1 MKAGRKHSRFPR
13 ISANPLHH
21 LKRKKLKAWIK
32 QKHAKQ
38 ALIMKITLTPTSTTE
53 DSENSDSEEIA
64 LHSEQGVLDSEG
76 GVSDSEG
83 GVSGSEESDAE
94 D

>member
-1 MKAGRKHSRFPR
+1 VKAGQNHSRFPR
-13 ISANPLHH
+13 ISAHPLHH

-38 ALIMKITLTPTSTTE
+38 AQIMKITLTPISTTE
-53 DSENSDSEEIA
+53 DSENSESEEIA
-64 LHSEQGVLDSEG
+64 LHSEGVLDSEG

>member
-1 MKAGRKHSRFPR
+1 MDKTETCKTSTNHE
-13 ISANPLHH
+13 
-21 LKRKKLKAWIK
+21 
-32 QKHAKQ
+32 
-38 ALIMKITLTPTSTTE
+38 ITLTPISTTE

-76 GVSDSEG
+76 GASDSEG

>member
-1 MKAGRKHSRFPR
+1 
-13 ISANPLHH
+13 
-21 LKRKKLKAWIK
+21 
-32 QKHAKQ
+32 
-38 ALIMKITLTPTSTTE
+38 MKITLTPISTTE
-53 DSENSDSEEIA
+53 DSENSESEEIA
-64 LHSEQGVLDSEG
+64 LHSEGVLDSEG